1 MALVRNVVSSLLMIV
16 ALLALWTPAV
26 EAGTTCKIV
35 PSWCPPPPGGG
46 GGGNG
51 VPEPATV
58 LVLAAGAC
66 AAGLAA
72 RRRNKK

>member
-1 MALVRNVVSSLLMIV
+1 MRNLISALLLIV
-16 ALLALWTPAV
+16 ALFGLGTPPA
-26 EAGTTCKIV
+26 EAGATCKVV

-46 GGGNG
+46 GGGSS
-51 VPEPATV
+51 VPEPAT
-58 LVLAAGAC
+58 LFVLAAGAC